1 MTIEESR
8 KLNECITAGFFRRI
22 LALFYDSLLV
32 IGIIVC
38 FLLLITFLFDKTFEA
53 PLEIFFLQITY
64 IFIGTVFFTY
74 FWKVN
79 NGQTLGMQVWKI
91 KVVHESGKLL
101 SIKTLL
107 ARSFYGL
114 IFNSLFGINYIYI
127 FFNKEKKSLNDVLS
141 KTKVVKTN

>member
-8 KLNECITAGFFRRI
+8 KLNEFITAGFFRRI

-32 IGIIVC
+32 IGVIIC

-91 KVVHESGKLL
+91 KIVGDSNEDLTIKNLL
-101 SIKTLL
+101 K
-107 ARSFYGL
+107 RCFYGFL
-114 IFNSLFGINYIYI
+114 
-127 FFNKEKKSLNDVLS
+127 
-141 KTKVVKTN
+141 